1 MNNFDIA
8 RDVLNVS
15 SNSDG
20 SAMAEHAK
28 WLNSIEAK
36 MNQLKAAW
44 QGLSQAFL
52 NSSLLKGLIGSGT
65 VLLSL
70 LEKIV
75 STFGSF
81 PLVLAGAGLTAFIK
95 NFDWLNRA
103 ITYPEY
109 VLVYY
114 GRRIVIMAATII
126 P

>member
-15 SNSDG
+15 SSSDG

-28 WLNSIEAK
+28 WLDSIEAK
-36 MNQLKAAW
+36 TNQLKAAW

-52 NSSLLKGLIGSGT
+52 DDSLLKGLIDSGIT
-65 VLLSL
+65 LVSV
-70 LEKIV
+70 LEKIL
-75 STFGSF
+75 STFGLL
-81 PLVLAGAGLTAFIK
+81 PVALAGGVTAFIK

-114 GRRIVIMAATII
+114 GRRIVIMAAKII